1 MAWEF
6 VKMIVSKQYQSKH
19 YYEPGYGCPT
29 RKDMFEM
36 YMKVYSTTEKYTDEF
51 GNEIE
56 PREGMVG
63 WDGIEMTLGPISAD
77 EEKMFRDQVDSVSR
91 VWTMDTNIY
100 NIVCE
105 EAGAYFSGDKTIDE
119 TVSLI
124 QNRAETY
131 VKENK

>member
-1 MAWEF
+1 
-6 VKMIVSKQYQSKH
+6 
-19 YYEPGYGCPT
+19 
-29 RKDMFEM
+29 
-36 YMKVYSTTEKYTDEF
+36 MKVYSTTEKYTDEF

-105 EAGAYFSGDKTIDE
+105 EAGAYFSGDKTLEE